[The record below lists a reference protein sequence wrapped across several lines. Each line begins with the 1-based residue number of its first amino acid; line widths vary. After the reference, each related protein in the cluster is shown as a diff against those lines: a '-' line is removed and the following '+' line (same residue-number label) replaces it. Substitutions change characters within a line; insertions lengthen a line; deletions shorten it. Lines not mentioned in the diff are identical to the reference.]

1 MVSVITLKEK
11 LKNLVKEKESIT
23 NESIDKIDFESYS
36 LVISEL
42 DNNVRKEIL
51 NKNENLTED
60 STIISFDG
68 IITSKDCNYLILA
81 VTDEGDDTG
90 KNFKV
95 LYFEIKE
102 YA

>member
-23 NESIDKIDFESYS
+23 NEFIDNIDFESYS

-42 DNNVRKEIL
+42 DNNIRKEIL
-51 NKNENLTED
+51 NNNENLTED
-60 STIISFDG
+60 STIIAFDG
-68 IITSKDCNYLILA
+68 IITLKDCNYLILA

-102 YA
+102 YV